1 MGFTPEAQIKKNNVL
16 FGNYFKSAYFNAR
29 IQGDSNQKLLIQMA
43 ITLKICISDLKLVKP
58 KCVLGAY
65 IYFDFS
71 AVCLQF
77 SAGCLKTK
85 SNVLLSNAFW
95 LYKHGVKNA

>member
-16 FGNYFKSAYFNAR
+16 FGNYFSAYFNAR

-58 KCVLGAY
+58 K
-65 IYFDFS
+65 
-71 AVCLQF
+71 
-77 SAGCLKTK
+77 
-85 SNVLLSNAFW
+85 
-95 LYKHGVKNA
+95 

>member
-16 FGNYFKSAYFNAR
+16 FGNYCDYFNAR

-77 SAGCLKTK
+77 SAVCLQFSK
-85 SNVLLSNAFW
+85 
-95 LYKHGVKNA
+95 

>member
-16 FGNYFKSAYFNAR
+16 FGNYLSAYFNAR

-77 SAGCLKTK
+77 SK
-85 SNVLLSNAFW
+85 
-95 LYKHGVKNA
+95 